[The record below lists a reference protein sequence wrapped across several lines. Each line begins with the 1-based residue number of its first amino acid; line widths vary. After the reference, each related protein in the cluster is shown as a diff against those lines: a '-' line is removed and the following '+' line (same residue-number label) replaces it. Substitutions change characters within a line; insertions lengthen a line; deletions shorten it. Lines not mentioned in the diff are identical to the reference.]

1 MNLIYQYYRDP
12 NREQTQRSRAG
23 VFVQTGTNYYTYS
36 RASIGAYAKKIGA
49 EYLFLDQELPN
60 GLPPFYGIFLPFIDE
75 GTHKWY
81 HNFEYICFVDSD
93 FLATI
98 HAKNVFDY
106 ANPDAISAWWMPTM
120 ARWKGKP
127 GYEWFAEHGH
137 INSGVVIFHRSMFAE
152 LVEFASTI
160 EQRDRKRNAM
170 ENSMGG
176 FDQGI
181 INGLIWRQKKY
192 HCIPEEFNYH
202 LGRKPPEGRFEN
214 SLVHYHRQHKRMMK
228 NDFEQAIILK

>member
-12 NREQTQRSRAG
+12 NQEQNQRSRRG
-23 VFVQTGTNYYTYS
+23 VFVQTGTNYHVLS
-36 RASIGAYAKKIGA
+36 KNSLSAYANNIGV
-49 EYLFLDQELPN
+49 EYQFLDQDLPGN
-60 GLPPFYGIFLPFIDE
+60 IPPFYGIFLPFIE
-75 GTHKWY
+75 NHEWY
-81 HNFEYICFVDSD
+81 KQFEYICFVDSD
-93 FLATI
+93 FLVTT

-106 ANPDAISAWWMPTM
+106 ANPNCISAWWMPTM
-120 ARWKGKP
+120 ARWRGKA

-137 INSGVVIFHRSMFAE
+137 INSGVVIWPRSMFAE

-160 EQRDRKRNAM
+160 EQRDKQRNSM

-181 INGLIWRQKKY
+181 INSLIFKQKKY

-202 LGRKPPEGRFEN
+202 LGRKPPENRFEN
-214 SLVHYHRQHKRMMK
+214 SFIHYHRQHKKMMHDDIK
-228 NDFEQAIILK
+228 DERILK